1 MACYQF
7 ILVCICVRCSRVE
20 DIFDGFGVK
29 TRQRLGIKR
38 EQVVCCVMFVQV
50 VLVLLVIIKK
60 QRENGSDFENDGD
73 LTSDDIVF
81 DVLNASVTA
90 R

>member
-1 MACYQF
+1 
-7 ILVCICVRCSRVE
+7 
-20 DIFDGFGVK
+20 
-29 TRQRLGIKR
+29 
-38 EQVVCCVMFVQV
+38 MFVQV